1 MSNHHA
7 QFEVEGMTCAACA
20 TRLERVL
27 GGVPGVAVASVNLAT
42 ERADIDFTPEVVS
55 PAEIVRAIE
64 AAGFGVAPDAVRLDI
79 AGMTCATCAGRVE
92 GVLRAKSGVLSAQVN
107 LASEIASIAFMPGAV
122 STESLIAAVQD
133 AGYDASVA
141 MSGEAERAARR
152 ERERQ
157 RDRRELAML
166 AGAAALSAPLV
177 APMLVMPLGFD
188 WMLPGWLQLALALPV
203 QLVAGARFYRGAW
216 ASLRGGVANM
226 DVLVALGTTAA
237 FSISLYALRMGGE
250 LYFESAAVIITLVML
265 GKYMERRA
273 KRSTTDAIEAL
284 MALQPATARV
294 ERGDG
299 VVEIPAEAVGRGEIV
314 HVRPGER
321 VPVDGVVIEGSSSL
335 DESLLTGESL
345 PVPKGAGEPV
355 TGGAI
360 NGEGLLR
367 VEATAVGDESA
378 LARIIAMVEGAQSK
392 KAPIQKVVDR
402 VSAVFVPVVVGVAL
416 LALGT
421 WLALGHSLEQSLLVA
436 VAVLVIACPCALGL
450 ATPTA
455 LMVGTGAAARAGI
468 LIKDAEALERAH
480 VVDTVVFDKTGTLT
494 EGRPRLRSI
503 VALGGDEDAILAL
516 AAAAQQGSEHPLAR
530 ALIDAATSR
539 SLSLPAVADFRAV
552 VGRGIEG
559 RVEGAHVRVGSP
571 AWMGAL
577 GHDLNAH
584 TGAIEMLQDVGT
596 VMLIE
601 VDGVLRG
608 WAGVADP
615 PRRTAAAAISRLRA
629 IGVRAVMLTGDNRRT
644 AAAVAAQLGID
655 DVRAEVMP
663 GDKAVEVEAL
673 RSEGAVVAMVGDGV
687 NDAPALA
694 TADVGFAMSSGTD
707 VAMHTAGVTLMRPEP
722 LLVADA
728 ISVSRATTRKIRQ
741 NLFWAFIYNAVGIPL
756 AAFGLL
762 TPVIA
767 GGAMAMSS
775 VSVVS
780 NALLLKRWRS
790 AAQ

>member
-7 QFEVEGMTCAACA
+7 QFDVEGMTCAACA

-27 GGVPGVAVASVNLAT
+27 GGVPGVADASVNLAT

-55 PAEIVRAIE
+55 PVEIVRAIE

-92 GVLRAKSGVLSAQVN
+92 GVLRARSGVLSAQVN

-133 AGYDASVA
+133 AGYDASIA

-152 ERERQ
+152 ERDRQ

-237 FSISLYALRMGGE
+237 FSISFYALRMGGE

-421 WLALGHSLEQSLLVA
+421 WLALGHPLEESLLVA

-571 AWMGAL
+571 VWMGAL

-629 IGVRAVMLTGDNRRT
+629 MGVRAVMLTGDNRRT

>member
-7 QFEVEGMTCAACA
+7 QFDVEGMTCAACA

-27 GGVPGVAVASVNLAT
+27 GGVPGVADASVNLAT

-55 PAEIVRAIE
+55 PVEIVRAIE

-92 GVLRAKSGVLSAQVN
+92 GVLRARSGVLSAQVN

-133 AGYDASVA
+133 AGYDASIA

-152 ERERQ
+152 ERDRQ

-237 FSISLYALRMGGE
+237 FSISFYALRMGGE

-402 VSAVFVPVVVGVAL
+402 VSAVFVPVGVGVAL

-421 WLALGHSLEQSLLVA
+421 WLALGHPLEESLLVA

-571 AWMGAL
+571 VWMGAL

>member
-7 QFEVEGMTCAACA
+7 QFDVEGMTCAACA

-27 GGVPGVAVASVNLAT
+27 GGVPGVADASVNLAT

-55 PAEIVRAIE
+55 PVEIVRAIE

-92 GVLRAKSGVLSAQVN
+92 GVLRARSGVLSAQVN

-133 AGYDASVA
+133 AGYDASIA

-152 ERERQ
+152 ERDRQ

-237 FSISLYALRMGGE
+237 FSISFYALRMGGE

-421 WLALGHSLEQSLLVA
+421 WLALGHPLEESLLVA

-571 AWMGAL
+571 VWMGAL